1 MQFKVVIY
9 YNFINKHKLT
19 NNFLY
24 RYAIR
29 CCLENNTEW
38 LLFKSGVC
46 LTKVTDAK
54 QSYDIS
60 LAVKI
65 LLKEMLK
72 QDNNFTAKKL
82 LTRITYLR
90 KENEEKP
97 VLEQIKKYT
106 FDENV
111 YYST

>member
-1 MQFKVVIY
+1 MVTIQI
-9 YNFINKHKLT
+9 
-19 NNFLY
+19 
-24 RYAIR
+24 
-29 CCLENNTEW
+29 
-38 LLFKSGVC
+38 VC
-46 LTKVTDAK
+46 LTKVADTK

-72 QDNNFTAKKL
+72 QDNNFTKKL

-90 KENEEKP
+90 KENKEKP

-106 FDENV
+106 FDEKLLPDLKQV
-111 YYST
+111 C

>member
-1 MQFKVVIY
+1 MVTIQI
-9 YNFINKHKLT
+9 
-19 NNFLY
+19 
-24 RYAIR
+24 
-29 CCLENNTEW
+29 
-38 LLFKSGVC
+38 VC
-46 LTKVTDAK
+46 LTKVADTK

-72 QDNNFTAKKL
+72 QDNNFTKKL

-90 KENEEKP
+90 KENKEKP

-106 FDENV
+106 FDEKSLPDLEQV
-111 YYST
+111 C

>member
-1 MQFKVVIY
+1 MVTIQI
-9 YNFINKHKLT
+9 
-19 NNFLY
+19 
-24 RYAIR
+24 
-29 CCLENNTEW
+29 
-38 LLFKSGVC
+38 VC
-46 LTKVTDAK
+46 LTKVADTK

-72 QDNNFTAKKL
+72 QDNNFTKKL

-90 KENEEKP
+90 KENKEKP

-106 FDENV
+106 FDEKLLPDLEQV
-111 YYST
+111 C